1 MEILQYQFMQHAVLA
16 GILAGVGCS
25 LIGVLIVSLKIPFL
39 GVTMSHA
46 GFAGAVLGIMLGVN
60 PLICAFI
67 FCCLAS
73 LFIGPITDR
82 ADLEPE
88 VAVGIIFSVMLG
100 LAFLFLAFLPGA
112 KTEALSLM
120 WGSILAVSRFDV
132 WVIAVSALVVI
143 SFLILFFRQIKTI
156 LFNRQVAVSLG
167 IPERSIYYAIIFLS
181 GVVISAN
188 LTTIGG
194 LLIFSLVVN
203 PAAAAFQIAYNFK
216 NMCILASIFG
226 VSSCLFGL
234 WFSYVF
240 NVPAGAVII
249 ISSSIIFSACLALS
263 PKKKLRH
270 TCCRNE

>member
-1 MEILQYQFMQHAVLA
+1 MEILQYQFMQNAVLA
-16 GILAGVGCS
+16 GILAGISCS
-25 LIGVLIVSLKIPFL
+25 LIGVLVVTLEIPFL
-39 GVTMSHA
+39 GVAMSHA
-46 GFAGAVLGIMLGVN
+46 GFAGAILGIIIGIN
-60 PLICAFI
+60 PLVCAFI

-73 LFIGPITDR
+73 LFIGPITDK
-82 ADLEPE
+82 ADFKPE
-88 VAVGIIFSVMLG
+88 VAVGILFSIMLG

-132 WVIAVSALVVI
+132 WVIAVSALIVI
-143 SFLILFFRQIKTI
+143 SFLIIFFRQIKTV
-156 LFNRQVAVSLG
+156 LFSRQVAASLG

-181 GVVISAN
+181 GVVIASN

-194 LLIFSLVVN
+194 LLIFSLVIN

-226 VSSCLFGL
+226 VSSCLLGL

-249 ISSSIIFSACLALS
+249 VSSSIIFSVCLALS

-270 TCCRNE
+270 TCCRHE

>member
-1 MEILQYQFMQHAVLA
+1 MEILQYQFMQNAVLA

-25 LIGVLIVSLKIPFL
+25 LIGVLVVTLEIPFL
-39 GVTMSHA
+39 GVAMSHA
-46 GFAGAVLGIMLGVN
+46 GFAGAILGIIIGVN
-60 PLICAFI
+60 PFVCAFI

-82 ADLEPE
+82 ADFKPE
-88 VAVGIIFSVMLG
+88 VAVGIIFSIMLG
-100 LAFLFLAFLPGA
+100 FAFLFLAFLPGA

-132 WVIAVSALVVI
+132 WVIAVSTLVVI
-143 SFLILFFRQIKTI
+143 SFLIIFFRQIKTV
-156 LFNRQVAVSLG
+156 LFSRQVAASLG
-167 IPERSIYYAIIFLS
+167 IPERSIYYGIIFLS
-181 GVVISAN
+181 GAVISSN

-203 PAAAAFQIAYNFK
+203 PAAAAFQIAYSFR

-226 VSSCLFGL
+226 VSSCLLGL
-234 WFSYVF
+234 WFSYIF

-249 ISSSIIFSACLALS
+249 ISSSTIFSICLVLS
-263 PKKKLRH
+263 PKKKLHRL
-270 TCCRNE
+270 CCRHE

>member
-1 MEILQYQFMQHAVLA
+1 MEILQYQFMQNAVLA
-16 GILAGVGCS
+16 GILAGIGCS
-25 LIGVLIVSLKIPFL
+25 LIGVLVVTLEIPFL
-39 GVTMSHA
+39 GVAMSHA
-46 GFAGAVLGIMLGVN
+46 GFAGAILGIIIGIN
-60 PLICAFI
+60 PFVCAFI

-73 LFIGPITDR
+73 LFIGPITDK
-82 ADLEPE
+82 ADFKPE
-88 VAVGIIFSVMLG
+88 VAVGILFSIMLG

-143 SFLILFFRQIKTI
+143 SFLILFFRQIKVV
-156 LFNRQVAVSLG
+156 LFSRQVAASLG
-167 IPERSIYYAIIFLS
+167 IPERGIYYAIIFLS
-181 GVVISAN
+181 GVVIASN

-194 LLIFSLVVN
+194 LLIFSLVIN

-226 VSSCLFGL
+226 VSSCLLGL

-249 ISSSIIFSACLALS
+249 ISSSIIFSVCLVLS

-270 TCCRNE
+270 TCCRE

>member
-1 MEILQYQFMQHAVLA
+1 MEILQYQFMQNAVLA
-16 GILAGVGCS
+16 GILAGISCS
-25 LIGVLIVSLKIPFL
+25 LIGVLVVTLEIPFL
-39 GVTMSHA
+39 GVAMSHA
-46 GFAGAVLGIMLGVN
+46 GFAGAILGIIIGIN
-60 PLICAFI
+60 PLVCAFI

-73 LFIGPITDR
+73 LFIGPITDK
-82 ADLEPE
+82 ADFKPE
-88 VAVGIIFSVMLG
+88 VAVGILFSIMLG

-143 SFLILFFRQIKTI
+143 SFLSIFFRQIKTV
-156 LFNRQVAVSLG
+156 LFSRQVAASLG
-167 IPERSIYYAIIFLS
+167 IPERGIYYAIIFLS
-181 GVVISAN
+181 GVVIASN

-194 LLIFSLVVN
+194 LLIFSLVIN

-216 NMCILASIFG
+216 SMCILASIFG
-226 VSSCLFGL
+226 VSSCLLGL

-249 ISSSIIFSACLALS
+249 VSSSIIFSVCLVLS

-270 TCCRNE
+270 TCCRHE